1 MLGLAEGVFDRTMK
15 YINQRT
21 AFGSKIAD
29 FQGVQF
35 QVATAASGKEDFLSA
50 VRTRELTPISSL
62 HDLRHPR
69 C

>member
-35 QVATAASGKEDFLSA
+35 QVATAASGRNTSLVSC
-50 VRTRELTPISSL
+50 VRVSSHQSL
-62 HDLRHPR
+62 FIIT
-69 C
+69 